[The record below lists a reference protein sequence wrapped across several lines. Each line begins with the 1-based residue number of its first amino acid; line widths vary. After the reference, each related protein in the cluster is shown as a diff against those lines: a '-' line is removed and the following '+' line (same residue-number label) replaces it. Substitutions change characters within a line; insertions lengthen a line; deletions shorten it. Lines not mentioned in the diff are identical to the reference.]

1 VGTLGSTPDVQA
13 RRRADFRRRPRH
25 DQFAFPTDRAA
36 ALRRRRRNASM
47 NVVKAISLKVM
58 SALLFAV
65 MSALVRF
72 LGETYPV
79 GQIVFF
85 RSAFAILPVLVIY
98 AWRNELAAAVRTVR
112 PLGQI
117 GRGLI
122 SICGMFCNF
131 AALARLPIVDATAI
145 SFVSPLITVAM
156 SAIFLKER
164 VRIYRW
170 LAVIAGFVGIL
181 VMLGPHFDLSAHAG
195 AAGTTLGLAFAIGGA
210 FCNAGSVIQT
220 RRLTETETTSSIV
233 FYFSLICAL
242 AGLATW
248 PLGWLMPT
256 WPEFAALVTVGL
268 CGGLAH
274 ILLTESYRLAPASVV
289 APFDY
294 TAMVWAFLLG
304 YFFFN
309 ELPTIFVFAGA
320 GIIAGAGLFVIW
332 RERQLGLQRVRAA
345 EGPPTGT

>member
-1 VGTLGSTPDVQA
+1 
-13 RRRADFRRRPRH
+13 
-25 DQFAFPTDRAA
+25 
-36 ALRRRRRNASM
+36 M
-47 NVVKAISLKVM
+47 NVIKAITLKVM

-156 SAIFLKER
+156 SALFLKER

-248 PLGWLMPT
+248 PLGWLVPT
-256 WPEFAALVTVGL
+256 WIELAALVTVGL

-309 ELPTIFVFAGA
+309 ELPTIYVFIGA
-320 GIIAGAGLFVIW
+320 GIIAGAGLFLIW
-332 RERQLGLQRVRAA
+332 RERQLGLQRTRAA

>member
-1 VGTLGSTPDVQA
+1 
-13 RRRADFRRRPRH
+13 
-25 DQFAFPTDRAA
+25 
-36 ALRRRRRNASM
+36 M
-47 NVVKAISLKVM
+47 NVIKAITLKVM

-85 RSAFAILPVLVIY
+85 RSAFAILPVLLIY

-156 SAIFLKER
+156 SALFFNER
-164 VRIYRW
+164 VRVYRW

-181 VMLGPHFDLSAHAG
+181 VMLGPHFDLSAHAR
-195 AAGTTLGLAFAIGGA
+195 AADITLGLAFAIGGA

-220 RRLTETETTSSIV
+220 RRLTETESTSSIV

-248 PLGWLMPT
+248 PFSRLVPTWGLEWLEPT
-256 WPEFAALVTVGL
+256 WPELAALVTVGL

-274 ILLTESYRLAPASVV
+274 ILLTESYRWAPASVV

-294 TAMVWAFLLG
+294 TAMIWAFLLG
-304 YFFFN
+304 YFVFG
-309 ELPTIFVFAGA
+309 ELPTIFVFIGA
-320 GIIAGAGLFVIW
+320 AIIAAAGLFVIA

-345 EGPPTGT
+345 EGPPTGA